1 MGQTRHNQVKTQR
14 GFTYSYSA
22 SPAASG
28 KPTLLF
34 VHGFPAGS
42 FLWRRQVAFFQKL
55 GYGLIVPDLLG
66 YGETDKP
73 TDLTVYVGS
82 GHAQDLVD
90 ILDAEGVE
98 QVVAIGHDWGVMPVS
113 RLINYHPERIAACSF
128 LAGGYAPPLALGS
141 DRISQHKQISRP
153 FFVQPDAAAIIE
165 EHIDSFISL
174 VYPETIE
181 LWKERLCVD
190 GAARAW
196 IESNRIEPLPA
207 YVTPE
212 DREHFKNAFLNGGLS
227 APLCWYKAM
236 IEKTTAE
243 DDASADTYSFLLPR
257 FYNYATESHWVFPEI
272 SPEAAEIKQPLL
284 FVAFTGDCLS
294 LPIFGDTTHAKYAK
308 GKVTRKE
315 IGAGHWG
322 TESHAEELNGILHEW
337 LRGLD

>member
-1 MGQTRHNQVKTQR
+1 MGQTRHKQVKTQR

-22 SPAASG
+22 SLAASG

-42 FLWRRQVAFFQKL
+42 FLWRRQVPFFQQL

-141 DRISQHKQISRP
+141 DRISQHAQIKQAVGYDVWAYMR
-153 FFVQPDAAAIIE
+153 FLVQPDAAAIIE

-174 VYPETIE
+174 IYPET
-181 LWKERLCVD
+181 
-190 GAARAW
+190 
-196 IESNRIEPLPA
+196 
-207 YVTPE
+207 
-212 DREHFKNAFLNGGLS
+212 
-227 APLCWYKAM
+227 
-236 IEKTTAE
+236 
-243 DDASADTYSFLLPR
+243 
-257 FYNYATESHWVFPEI
+257 
-272 SPEAAEIKQPLL
+272 
-284 FVAFTGDCLS
+284 
-294 LPIFGDTTHAKYAK
+294 
-308 GKVTRKE
+308 
-315 IGAGHWG
+315 
-322 TESHAEELNGILHEW
+322 
-337 LRGLD
+337 